1 MFKIQGRLKR
11 CRVGANGS
19 TFNAWNVNS
28 AGNINNN
35 NVTNTNGA
43 SPVLYLESDVVGS
56 GEGTLSD
63 PYILS
68 NQRQVKNHQ
77 LAKKYLNTWKFWG
90 KIKIQFF

>member
-19 TFNAWNVNS
+19 NFNAWYVNS

-43 SPVLYLESDVVGS
+43 SPALYM
-56 GEGTLSD
+56 
-63 PYILS
+63 YI
-68 NQRQVKNHQ
+68 
-77 LAKKYLNTWKFWG
+77 YIWT
-90 KIKIQFF
+90 